1 MENIDKLRELQDF
14 NFHGNLD
21 VKHTVE
27 KETKETYPKKGNTK
41 RKYNKIHDRSGN
53 KVNIIKISLNR
64 TELNL
69 IQEIINKD
77 LICRKIR
84 TIAETLFDKQRY
96 SVKLQSEQELVINKK
111 NEKVFYNQQDAIE
124 DFLYENV
131 EVQEKQHGHFEGN
144 LKYILIYKNGEIL
157 PPQNLS
163 HYQNTIDG
171 TAFKYRINSKL
182 FEKSLERSENP
193 EHIKEFKTRHII
205 NFTFK
210 IKGIEQN
217 FTSLEKMKNEM
228 MKNMFTRFFVS
239 KTEIRT
245 SYINKL
251 DEKIKSTVI
260 KNISRQSNKYKRQIE
275 TTIETFF
282 RKSNYKII
290 KKKDIKYLSPSRKE
304 DIKLTQINKE
314 MFIKINLFRTTDDIN
329 NAINKIAENEEKKS
343 FIRDLRWLK
352 SVGIIHHFDD
362 GTIMINKA

>member
-21 VKHTVE
+21 VKHTIE
-27 KETKETYPKKGNTK
+27 KETKKTYPKKSNTR
-41 RKYNKIHDRSGN
+41 RKYNKIQDRSDN
-53 KVNIIKISLNR
+53 KVNIIKVSLNR
-64 TELNL
+64 TELDL
-69 IQEIINKD
+69 IQQIINKD
-77 LICRKIR
+77 LICRKIGS
-84 TIAETLFDKQRY
+84 IAETLFDKQRY
-96 SVKLQSEQELVINKK
+96 SVRLQSEQELVINKK
-111 NEKVFYNQQDAIE
+111 NEKVFDNQQDAIE

-131 EVQEKQHGHFEGN
+131 EVQEELQGHFEGN

-171 TAFKYRINSKL
+171 TAFKYKINSKL

-193 EHIKEFKTRHII
+193 EHIKEFKTKHII

-210 IKGIEQN
+210 IKGIEQR
-217 FTSLEKMKNEM
+217 FTSLQKMKNEM
-228 MKNMFTRFFVS
+228 KKNMFTRFFVS
-239 KTEIRT
+239 KTEIK
-245 SYINKL
+245 SSNINNL
-251 DEKIKSTVI
+251 DQKIKSKVI
-260 KNISRQSNKYKRQIE
+260 KNITRQSNKYKRQIE

-314 MFIKINLFRTTDDIN
+314 MFIKINLFRKTDDIN
-329 NAINKIAENEEKKS
+329 NAINEIAEYEEKKS
-343 FIRDLRWLK
+343 FIKDLRWLK
-352 SVGIIHHFDD
+352 SVGIINHFDD